1 MTAEGGWL
9 CSALLASVSGRRAM
23 ASPIAPLWS
32 DVATMPRPCRLCESL
47 GARSTTGTATL
58 RPLCSKADRIYN
70 DRRLAG
76 LVGLA
81 CTKIEMLR
89 IILGSILNRSAVLG
103 ADRLINVHGT
113 HALFMARHAVKA
125 ARERGRSD
133 YWSRVLAEVECRS
146 AYRPW

>member
-1 MTAEGGWL
+1 
-9 CSALLASVSGRRAM
+9 
-23 ASPIAPLWS
+23 
-32 DVATMPRPCRLCESL
+32 MPRRCRLCRSF
-47 GARSTTGTATL
+47 GARSATGTATL
-58 RPLCSKADRIYN
+58 RPLCSKADRIYK
-70 DRRLAG
+70 DHRRLAG

-81 CTKIEMLR
+81 FTKIEMLR